1 MPKPKIAI
9 IVYHKNAEKLY
20 PKTWIEQ
27 FRSSILNQTYKD
39 FTILEHNYG
48 ADFFTIFKKE
58 DNMDTLSYQ
67 RHMPTF
73 VHSMNYI
80 INEAFSSGYD
90 YVFNTNIDD
99 YYALNRIERQL
110 MYLSCGYDI
119 VASNF
124 HLIRDDKIVHSHLMN
139 TQNIKVELERNNN
152 PIGHPV
158 VAYNKSFWKKG
169 FRYIPEEIPTEDL
182 KLWQRS
188 YKEGATFAVC
198 PDFLLYHRVHNQS
211 VCQNPNNR

>member
-9 IVYHKNAEKLY
+9 IVYHKNASSIYPEK
-20 PKTWIEQ
+20 WIEE

-39 FTILEHNYG
+39 FDIFEIEYSG
-48 ADFFTIFKKE
+48 GDFRIFTNSNWFSHKF
-58 DNMDTLSYQ
+58 N
-67 RHMPTF
+67 TF
-73 VHSMNYI
+73 VDAMNHLLDVCFHL
-80 INEAFSSGYD
+80 NYD